1 MSQLFLQLGLGAALI
16 VVATAIQAFGVV
28 VSMKY
33 RVHVVRKIGHVQA
46 GAMIVVMSVG
56 ALWMLAWQSV
66 GVWIWAAALLWL
78 DAFDGLEPALYY
90 ALSAYTTL
98 GFGDVLPPEEWRIMG
113 SLLGANG
120 MLGFGL
126 ATAAL
131 VSLVQAIRDDLI
143 DMPPDEF
150 S

>member
-1 MSQLFLQLGLGAALI
+1 
-16 VVATAIQAFGVV
+16 
-28 VSMKY
+28 
-33 RVHVVRKIGHVQA
+33 
-46 GAMIVVMSVG
+46 
-56 ALWMLAWQSV
+56 MLAWQSV
-66 GVWIWAAALLWL
+66 GVWLWAIVLVWL
-78 DAFDGLEPALYY
+78 GAFDGLEPALYY

-131 VSLVQAIRDDLI
+131 VSLVQAIRDDLV
-143 DMPPDEF
+143 DLPPDDF

>member
-16 VVATAIQAFGVV
+16 VLATAAQAFGVV
-28 VSMKY
+28 VSMRY
-33 RVHVVRKIGHVQA
+33 RVHVVRKIGQVNT
-46 GAMIVVMSVG
+46 GAMIILMSLG

-66 GVWIWAAALLWL
+66 GVWIWAMALVSLN
-78 DAFDGLEPALYY
+78 AFDGLEPALYY

-98 GFGDVLPPEEWRIMG
+98 GFGDVLTPDKWRILG
-113 SLLGANG
+113 SLIGANG
-120 MLGFGL
+120 MLAFGL

-131 VSLVQAIRDDLI
+131 VALVQAIREDLTDLPTDD
-143 DMPPDEF
+143 F